1 MPGRGV
7 CCRLAAVLVL
17 WGLGGPGAG
26 ATEPVPPETPAQE
39 TPAPESSGP
48 ESSGPESS
56 GPETPGPAGARA
68 VPYRVEFEG
77 GLMRGRQGAL
87 LEESSQLLALRDR
100 PPASLGG
107 LERRAD
113 GDRERLATVLRS
125 QGYYDGTVDYRID
138 ETVDPVLVTLIV
150 NRGTPY
156 LLEQYEI
163 VYRGDA
169 PTEGLPHTPEDVG
182 VELGRRARASV
193 IVEAQARLIT
203 LLEERGHPLA
213 EIVRSR
219 NVIDREAR
227 TMKSRVVV
235 DAGPRVGFGP
245 LSIHG
250 LEDTDEAYIRR
261 IRPWQRGETYD
272 RRLVDEYRQ
281 DLIDTRLFTAVAIVP
296 ARTPDGDGNLPLD
309 ITLVEREFR
318 SIGGGLSWGT
328 DEGFELSAFW
338 EHRNLD
344 RRNESLR
351 LETRVG
357 EIEQSLNAFFRK
369 PRFRRRDQTL
379 LADARLKRLETDAYK
394 ETSIAGAIGLE
405 REFGPLWDGKLGV
418 SLELTDI
425 TENRDDT
432 SLLLFGLPGS
442 LIRDSRDD
450 DFDATRGTRLD
461 MGVTPYMATGDDT
474 FPFFVTAVG
483 GSVYHSVVESDRVV
497 LAGRA
502 RVGSILGASRAQIP
516 ATKRFYAGGGGSI
529 RGYQYQK
536 VGPLDDENDPLGG
549 RSLLEVSGEVRLRLT
564 ERFGI
569 VPFIDGGTVFVEPD
583 FRSDEDDTIRWSAG
597 LGLRFYTPIGPLRLD
612 LAFPLN
618 GRKDID
624 NDFEFYVSIGQAF

>member
-7 CCRLAAVLVL
+7 CCRLAAALVL
-17 WGLGGPGAG
+17 SGFAGPGAG
-26 ATEPVPPETPAQE
+26 ATEPAPPQASPPAAPVPAEVRPI
-39 TPAPESSGP
+39 
-48 ESSGPESS
+48 
-56 GPETPGPAGARA
+56 
-68 VPYRVEFEG
+68 PYRVEFEG

-87 LEESSQLLALRDR
+87 LEESSQLVALRDR

-107 LERRAD
+107 LERRAE
-113 GDRERLATVLRS
+113 GDLERLATVLKS

-138 ETVDPVLVTLIV
+138 DTVEPVLVTLIV
-150 NRGTPY
+150 KRGAPY

-169 PTEGLPHTPEDVG
+169 PTQGLPRTPEDVG

-193 IVEAQARLIT
+193 IVEGQSRLIS

-213 EIVRSR
+213 RIVSSR

-227 TMKSRVVV
+227 TMRSRMVV

-245 LSIHG
+245 LSIQG
-250 LEDTDEAYIRR
+250 LKDTDEAYIRR

-296 ARTPDGDGNLPLD
+296 ATAPDADGNLPLE

-338 EHRNLD
+338 EHRNLF

-379 LADARLKRLETDAYK
+379 LADARIKRVETDAYK
-394 ETSIAGAIGLE
+394 ESNITGAIGLE

-418 SLELTDI
+418 SMELTDI

-432 SLLLFGLPGS
+432 SLLLLGLPGS

-450 DFDATRGTRLD
+450 DYDATRGTRLD
-461 MGVTPYMATGDDT
+461 MGVVPYLATGDDT
-474 FPFFVTAVG
+474 FAFFITAVG
-483 GSVYHSVVESDRVV
+483 GSAYYSLLESDRVV

-502 RVGSILGASRAQIP
+502 RVGSILGESRAQIP

-536 VGPLDDENDPLGG
+536 VGPLDDQNDPLGG

-583 FRSDEDDTIRWSAG
+583 FSSDQDDTIRWAGG

-612 LAFPLN
+612 FAFPLN

-624 NDFEFYVSIGQAF
+624 NNFEFYVSIGQAY